1 MINYEPLYT
10 ALNEIAL
17 KGSSFEKW
25 LETLPKMVSDKLHPS
40 QHGDLTRWLTALDN
54 LPAEANNP
62 IDLNSAAVRIGST
75 NGYDKE
81 CQNRLE
87 SALRELHPWR
97 KGPFDLHGIEID
109 TEWRSD
115 WKWERLRKKIQPL
128 KNRLVLDIGC
138 GNGYHCWRMLGE
150 GAKRVI
156 GIDPTLLS
164 VMQFHAVKKLA
175 GNNLP
180 IDLLPI
186 GIEALPAKLEI
197 FDSVFSMGV
206 LYHRRSPI
214 DHLYELADCLRP
226 GGELVLETLVIEGE
240 KGQALLPEG
249 RYAKMRNVWFI
260 PSCTTLESWLKRCGY
275 KDIKLIDVSPTT
287 TEEQRST
294 DWMTFHS
301 LGDFLDT
308 ENPELTCEGHP
319 APRRAIFTATKP

>member
-10 ALNEIAL
+10 ALKEIAL
-17 KGSSFEKW
+17 EGSSLEKW
-25 LETLPKMVSDKLHPS
+25 LERLPKMVSDKLHPS
-40 QHGDLTRWLTALDN
+40 QHGDLTRWLAALDN
-54 LPAEANNP
+54 LPVKANNP
-62 IDLNSAAVRIGST
+62 IDFNSTAIRIGSASD
-75 NGYDKE
+75 YDKE
-81 CQNRLE
+81 RRNRLE

-97 KGPFDLHGIEID
+97 KGPFDLHGIQID

-115 WKWERLRKKIQPL
+115 WKWERLRKEIQPL
-128 KNRLVLDIGC
+128 KNRVVLDIGC

-180 IDLLPI
+180 IDLLPL
-186 GIEALPAKLEI
+186 GIEALPAKLET

-206 LYHRRSPI
+206 FYHRRSPI

-226 GGELVLETLVIEGE
+226 GGELILETLVIEGE
-240 KGQALLPEG
+240 KGEALLPEG

-260 PSCTTLESWLKRCGY
+260 PSCATLENWLKRCGY

-294 DWMTFHS
+294 DWMNFHS
-301 LGDFLDT
+301 LGNFLDP
-308 ENPELTCEGHP
+308 ENQNLTCEGHP
-319 APRRAIFTATKP
+319 APIRAIFSATKR